1 MEHSRHFVCGANA
14 ENRMAFKE
22 FVPPILRSWLRK
34 TQPNPP
40 GAQWYA
46 SYAAAFAACHGG
58 YEDAQL
64 MRTVYEK
71 TRLYRDRLA
80 AQTPRVCDLS
90 ALRTLGGLSLA
101 ITKRDVNVLDFGGAC
116 GAHYF
121 LASAVLGDR
130 VRFRWHILETAP
142 MAAVA
147 QGLADGHVHFFD
159 SLPRATEALEP
170 IDVVFS
176 SGALQYVPDPYA
188 TLSALTQ
195 CGAAALFLTRL
206 GLTRQSAAVITIQTS
221 TLRTNGPGPLPAG
234 MPDGPVTYPIVF
246 PSQEQVEAIITSNYT
261 LDIRFEEEQHAY
273 SVGNMGINMYG
284 YFATRR
290 GDGPSQ

>member
-1 MEHSRHFVCGANA
+1 
-14 ENRMAFKE
+14 MAFKE
-22 FVPPILRSWLRK
+22 FVPPILRSLVRK

-46 SYAAAFAACHGG
+46 SYAAAKAACQGG

-64 MRTVYEK
+64 IRTVYEK

-80 AQTPRVCDLS
+80 SQAPRVCDLS
-90 ALRTLGGLSLA
+90 ALRLLGGLSLA
-101 ITKRDVNVLDFGGAC
+101 VTKRDVTVLDFGGAC

-130 VRFRWHILETAP
+130 VRFRWHVIETAS

-147 QGLADGHVHFFD
+147 QGLADDHVEFFA
-159 SLPRATEALEP
+159 SVPQATAGLET

-188 TLSALTQ
+188 TLTALTQ
-195 CGAAALFLTRL
+195 CGAAALFLTRV
-206 GLTRQSAAVITIQTS
+206 GLTRQQAEVITIQTS
-221 TLRTNGPGPLPAG
+221 SLRTNGPGALPEG
-234 MPDGPVTYPIVF
+234 MPDGPVTYPLVF
-246 PSQEQVEAIITSNYT
+246 PSQEKVEEIIQRNYS

-273 SVGNMGINMYG
+273 SVGNMGIDMYG

-290 GDGPSQ
+290 KDDT

>member
-130 VRFRWHILETAP
+130 VRLRWHILETAP

-188 TLSALTQ
+188 TLTELTQ
-195 CGAAALFLTRL
+195 CGATALFLTRL
-206 GLTRQSAAVITIQTS
+206 GLTRQQTACITIQTS

-290 GDGPSQ
+290 GDGP